1 MVQQHRV
8 SLTLSKEQK
17 EDLIELGETMGI
29 PFTSVANMFV
39 KLGLEEYKKNP
50 QRYNPFVPVE

>member
-8 SLTLSKEQK
+8 SLTLSKELK
-17 EDLIELGETMGI
+17 EDLIKLGETMGI
-29 PFTSVANMFV
+29 SFTSIANMFV

-50 QRYNPFVPVE
+50 RRYNPFLPEE